1 MDEIEILD
9 ESWNFGQ
16 KFKFWTKIE
25 ILGENWNSG
34 RKLKFWSKIE
44 ILNKNLNSGRKLKFC
59 TKIEILDENGNSKLQ
74 FSSKLSIFY
83 KTTTEYVVL
92 LEMLMKKNFGEKK
105 IFAEKKIWPGQLE
118 TWNRRIL
125 FLYQVFWVFEN
136 WGFWAIRRN
145 YYYFIGIFNN
155 LQNTVIWL
163 LLICDQISDILRE
176 KSFTLADNKSI
187 FDKMWKYRGRARSR

>member
-1 MDEIEILD
+1 MSNLTFLGEN
-9 ESWNFGQ
+9 WNFGL
-16 KFKFWTKIE
+16 KLKFWPKIE

-83 KTTTEYVVL
+83 KTTTEYL
-92 LEMLMKKNFGEKK
+92 LEILIKRK
-105 IFAEKKIWPGQLE
+105 
-118 TWNRRIL
+118 IL

-136 WGFWAIRRN
+136 WGFWVIRRN